1 MLPEAVLVVG
11 AGAGVLV
18 SFAADVDADAVEVEG
33 VDVLTPLLGLRLVYL
48 MQLLRSLSF

>member
-33 VDVLTPLLGLRLVYL
+33 VDVLTPFTWLALGLPDAIVT
-48 MQLLRSLSF
+48 